1 MDAHAAQIVD
11 LVWAAPDAPVEID
24 AHVAQVASYKADGD
38 LALAAAKA
46 YAVLDK
52 MRGPART
59 SLHAIDA
66 KSARRR
72 RA

>member
-11 LVWAAPDAPVEID
+11 LVWDPQLTID

-52 MRGPART
+52 MRGPVRT
-59 SLHAIDA
+59 SLHATDA